1 MSPPKPDPGTRQR
14 ERAYAQN
21 RPPADAGPAT
31 LDAAELARRYAHIVH
46 VWARRYAGTSAT
58 VLDWHDLVSVG
69 MMGLLQAA
77 QRFDPS
83 SGKPFETYA
92 EFRIKGAMLDEL
104 RRVDPF
110 SQPQRRKVR
119 RLSRAMEEL
128 RNELGREPTEGEL
141 AQHLDLSIDQIRD
154 LLTQLKQVHQEG
166 VEDADRQSLSRDIA
180 VSGWSRI
187 DLRIALSRAISALDQ
202 RTQTIL
208 SLYYFEGLAMAE
220 IAQTLG
226 VTEARISQL
235 HSAAIKELRLS
246 VAGPEHGGR

>member
-1 MSPPKPDPGTRQR
+1 MSDPSSQR
-14 ERAYAQN
+14 EKAYAKF
-21 RPPADAGPAT
+21 RTMPEGGPAA
-31 LDAAELARRYAHIVH
+31 LSPSELAQRYASIVH
-46 VWARRYAGTSAT
+46 VWARRYSGTSMA

-69 MMGLLQAA
+69 MMGLIQAA

-83 SGKPFETYA
+83 SGKPFEKYA
-92 EFRIKGAMLDEL
+92 EFRVKGAMLDEL

-128 RNELGREPTEGEL
+128 RNELGREPAEDEL
-141 AQHLDLSIDQIRD
+141 ARFLELSIDTVRD
-154 LLTQLKQVHQEG
+154 LLSQLKQTHQEG
-166 VEDADRQSLSRDIA
+166 VEDIDRHALTRDLA
-180 VSGWSRI
+180 VSGWSRT
-187 DLRIALSRAISALDQ
+187 DLHIALTRAIAALDT

-220 IAQTLG
+220 IATILK

-235 HSAAIKELRLS
+235 HSAAIKELRVA
-246 VAGPEHGGR
+246 VAGGP